1 MSRAFS
7 AAAACALVMVLTGCA
22 DGYPSQDEPLALA
35 FGMDRTQVHLALNQ
49 IGEHR
54 YLEHRWQY
62 RLDETCR
69 LRVESRGLDNRS
81 VELSKPGPGWSAT
94 MKAEADTETRMHTVS
109 VRQEDSASAPETTVI
124 AGANWSDASQI
135 KWLMDYL
142 PVLCGQGPLR

>member
-94 MKAEADTETRMHTVS
+94 MKAE
-109 VRQEDSASAPETTVI
+109 
-124 AGANWSDASQI
+124 
-135 KWLMDYL
+135 
-142 PVLCGQGPLR
+142 